1 MAHIIFLLD
10 SVALYN
16 TLTET
21 FGEEE
26 KRNIQLGQNQTLSQF
41 WSDKSSHKQ
50 MNRFKSTQN
59 EHDWWKNSKAKIQK
73 IIDWKNIHTKFV
85 SQGQIDDIIKLLIKF
100 IPKLSSSQEKS

>member
-1 MAHIIFLLD
+1 
-10 SVALYN
+10 
-16 TLTET
+16 
-21 FGEEE
+21 
-26 KRNIQLGQNQTLSQF
+26 
-41 WSDKSSHKQ
+41 

-100 IPKLSSSQEKS
+100 IPKLSSSQDIVKEMHRNLYERKLK